1 MDKLTI
7 KYFSCGALRFTDV
20 ESDTAEEICDGL
32 NSLKQC
38 SDAEILGSSTTV
50 NRTLYY

>member
-20 ESDTAEEICDGL
+20 ESDTAEEICEGL
-32 NSLKQC
+32 NNLEQC
-38 SDAEILGSSTTV
+38 SNVEILGSSTTV
-50 NRTLYY
+50 ERTLYY